1 MPWIYVEPNIRGS
14 VTDDD
19 GDEIGVLSSV
29 ELEQTQDVRYFDPSP
44 FDPNPAPMRQL
55 ARIGVAQG
63 SLKLEIFV
71 TNMQGM
77 YEVLR
82 GMKV

>member
-44 FDPNPAPMRQL
+44 FDPNPVRCVSWL
-55 ARIGVAQG
+55 G
-63 SLKLEIFV
+63 
-71 TNMQGM
+71 
-77 YEVLR
+77 
-82 GMKV
+82 